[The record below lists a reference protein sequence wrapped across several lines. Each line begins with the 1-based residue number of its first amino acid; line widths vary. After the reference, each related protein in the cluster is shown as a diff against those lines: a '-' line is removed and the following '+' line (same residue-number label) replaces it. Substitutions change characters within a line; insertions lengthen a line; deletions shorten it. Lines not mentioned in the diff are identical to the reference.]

1 MAKIVIEVGQ
11 QMDGAT
17 FRLSPKTRVF
27 LSSRFKD
34 LPPPSSVFV
43 SRETASDFER
53 YYGAL
58 GEQLAMIL
66 TGLGENELKNLGG
79 FEFVTPAD
87 GKVVFES
94 VPTR

>member
-17 FRLSPKTRVF
+17 FRLSPKTKVY

-34 LPPPSSVFV
+34 LPPFSSVFV
-43 SRETASDFER
+43 SHEIEPDCSR
-53 YYGAL
+53 YYAL
-58 GEQLAMIL
+58 GEHIAIVL